1 MLHLHSALRY
11 ILLIILLMAIIN
23 SLRGW
28 ISKKEFSKGDEK
40 TGLILM
46 IIAHVQ
52 LLLGLFLY
60 MTEGWLSISF
70 ADAMSDAVSRFWKVE
85 HLAGMFIAIIL
96 ITIGRMRA
104 KRLSDDLRKHKSS
117 FIYYTIALIIILK
130 MIPWE
135 AGRLL
140 F

>member
-1 MLHLHSALRY
+1 M
-11 ILLIILLMAIIN
+11 
-23 SLRGW
+23 
-28 ISKKEFSKGDEK
+28 SKKEFSKGDEK

-60 MTEGWLSISF
+60 MSKGWLSMSF
-70 ADAMSDAVSRFWKVE
+70 ADAMPDAIARFWKVE
-85 HLAGMFIAIIL
+85 HLAGMIIAIVL

-117 FIYYTIALIIILK
+117 FIYYTISLIIILL

-135 AGRLL
+135 SGRLL